1 MQMSL
6 TGAAHRL
13 VVAACVCGCI
23 GLAAVAH
30 AQVME
35 STVKAA
41 YVYRFLD
48 YVSWPAQSFR
58 TPDDPIVI
66 GIVQDP
72 VIVAEVTRLTQERTV
87 QSRRLSV
94 LEVRDERDLPS
105 VHVLYVPNVKSPRA
119 SRLIESARHHPILIV
134 TDSADGLDRG
144 GMINFVT
151 IGDRV
156 QFEVS
161 LEAAQRAGLAIS
173 ARLLA
178 VAWRVKKTKYSDHVP
193 GYALVP
199 ATLEWG
205 VR

>member
-6 TGAAHRL
+6 IGAAHRL
-13 VVAACVCGCI
+13 VIAACVCGCI
-23 GLAAVAH
+23 CLASIAR

-48 YVSWPAQSFR
+48 YVSWPAQSFH

-66 GIVQDP
+66 GIVQDHA
-72 VIVAEVTRLTQERTV
+72 IAAEVTRLTQHRTV
-87 QSRRLSV
+87 QNRRLSV
-94 LEVRDERDLPS
+94 IQVREERDLP
-105 VHVLYVPNVKSPRA
+105 VHVLYVPNVNSPRA
-119 SRLIESARHHPILIV
+119 SRLVESARHQPILIV

-144 GMINFVT
+144 GVINFVT

-161 LEAAQRAGLAIS
+161 LEAAQRVGLAIS

-178 VAWRVKKTKYSDHVP
+178 VALRVKKTKYSDHVP
-193 GYALVP
+193 EYALVP
-199 ATLEWG
+199 ATLKWSM
-205 VR
+205 R